1 MTSELMNELNEQRTL
16 ILGLGNDVLMDDG
29 IGPTLVNDIQKAFTK
44 IQNSNQSSNFPLPTS
59 NIDFENVFM
68 GGLGILEFI
77 QGYETV
83 IIIDAIKTKGGIPGD
98 IYQYTPADFR
108 ETTHLSSQ
116 HDASFLTALAFGEKL
131 GFVIPKKIHII
142 AIEIVEDRT
151 FGNVFTEPL
160 QKRYEEILK
169 KVTET
174 VMQLTTNY

>member
-1 MTSELMNELNEQRTL
+1 MNELRTL

-29 IGPTLVNDIQKAFTK
+29 IGPRLVNDIQKSFNKSRYSKPETLNPEPASG
-44 IQNSNQSSNFPLPTS
+44 IH
-59 NIDFENVFM
+59 FENIFM

-83 IIIDAIKTKGGIPGD
+83 IIIDAIKTKDGVPGTVS
-98 IYQYTPADFR
+98 YYTPADFR

-142 AIEIVEDRT
+142 AIEIIEDRT
-151 FGNVFTEPL
+151 FGNEFTEPL
-160 QKRYEEILK
+160 QEKYDEILK
-169 KVTET
+169 QVTKHVQSLIT
-174 VMQLTTNY
+174 